1 MTASSKID
9 STRKSP
15 ARKPVTREPSLL
27 DALIPILALIA
38 MLSTSVYLFGSDSN
52 GGGSQVALLM
62 AAMIAA
68 VVALKNGYRWPA
80 IQEAI
85 VHGISTA
92 MGAILILLAVGALI
106 GTWMLAGTVPT
117 MISYGV
123 KILSPSYF
131 YIATCLIC
139 TIASISIGSSWT
151 VAGTLGVGLI
161 GVSQAL
167 NLPVEITAG
176 AVVSGAYF
184 GDKMSPLSDTTNL
197 APAVAGS
204 ELFTHIRHMAW
215 TTIPSYT
222 IALIIFLF
230 IGLSADISPDKA
242 LSLGSLD
249 HLEESFNIS
258 VWTLLPLLAVF
269 TLAVKKFPAF
279 PTILFGA
286 LFGGVM
292 AVILQPEQVLAFA
305 ASPELSKPMAMLKAT
320 WTAFGSGYVSDT
332 GNEAVDSLLS
342 RGGMSSMLYTIWL
355 ILCALAFGAV
365 MEHAG
370 LLVRLIQSILKA
382 AQSTGALI
390 ASVLVTCVGMNVVA
404 ADQYLSIVLPGRM
417 YRAEFRRRG
426 LKARNLSRAIEDA
439 GTLTSPLVP
448 WNTCGAFMA
457 STLGVA
463 TFAYLPYALFNLI
476 NPLVSLAYG
485 ITGFTI
491 YKIDDPDE
499 AETDGESRI
508 PPEARV
514 LD

>member
-1 MTASSKID
+1 MNALSSKSRI
-9 STRKSP
+9 
-15 ARKPVTREPSLL
+15 REPSLL
-27 DALIPILALIA
+27 DALIPIFALIA
-38 MLSTSVYLFGSDSN
+38 MLSTSVYLYGSDSN

-68 VVALKNGYRWPA
+68 LVAIKNGHRWPA
-80 IQEAI
+80 LQEAI
-85 VHGISTA
+85 VQGISTA

-117 MISYGV
+117 MIDYGV

-139 TIASISIGSSWT
+139 TIASVSIGSSWT

-167 NLPVEITAG
+167 NLPLEITAG

-222 IALIIFLF
+222 LALLIFLV
-230 IGLSADISPDKA
+230 IGLNAEVDA
-242 LSLGSLD
+242 TATVELGSLD
-249 HLEESFNIS
+249 ALHESFNIS
-258 VWTLLPLLAVF
+258 AWTLLPLIAVF

-279 PTILFGA
+279 PTIVFGA

-292 AVILQPEQVLAFA
+292 AVILQPQQVLAFA
-305 ASPELSKPMAMLKAT
+305 AAPELSTPMAMLKGV
-320 WTAFGSGYVSDT
+320 WSAFGSGYVSTT

-365 MEHAG
+365 MEYAG

-382 AQSTGALI
+382 AKSTGALF
-390 ASVLVTCVGMNVVA
+390 ASVLVTCIGMNIVA

-463 TFAYLPYALFNLI
+463 TFAYLPFAVFNLI
-476 NPLVSLAYG
+476 NPLVSLLYG

-491 YKIDDPDE
+491 YKIDDE
-499 AETDGESRI
+499 AEAESDGESRV
-508 PPEARV
+508 PPEAIDRV
-514 LD
+514 V